1 MSSLNS
7 SVFIRVRHPFFVV
20 VRQASALRVPIVNVS
35 SICKQRV
42 RSHNQFEVPVAVRRH
57 YVANAQRLTMSKH
70 RFRAPSH
77 IIVPVTFSSAPR
89 QESKLPN
96 FKQRPQRGYEDSK
109 PGSRV
114 YRYTKQNAEPSSA
127 RRGTSIKNGC
137 GGGPKT
143 KKKRN
148 PSRCC
153 TVHPKKGKGVY
164 FRYSLLLS
172 LTTKRSTLGLGQA
185 PPFLF
190 LPLPPKTRMRSIAR
204 LRGNSYNTVPTS
216 TGPIRHLSRADTREP
231 AGN

>member
-1 MSSLNS
+1 
-7 SVFIRVRHPFFVV
+7 
-20 VRQASALRVPIVNVS
+20 
-35 SICKQRV
+35 
-42 RSHNQFEVPVAVRRH
+42 
-57 YVANAQRLTMSKH
+57 MSKH

-89 QESKLPN
+89 QESKLQN

-143 KKKRN
+143 KKKKE
-148 PSRCC
+148 SF
-153 TVHPKKGKGVY
+153 TVLYRTSQERKGSL
-164 FRYSLLLS
+164 FSLLAS
-172 LTTKRSTLGLGQA
+172 SVVDNETFNSGPGSST